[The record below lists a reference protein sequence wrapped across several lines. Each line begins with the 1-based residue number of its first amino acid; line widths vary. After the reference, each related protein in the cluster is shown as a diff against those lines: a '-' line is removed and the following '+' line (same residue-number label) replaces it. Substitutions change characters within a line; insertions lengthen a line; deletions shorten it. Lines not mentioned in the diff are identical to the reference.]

1 MFADIP
7 TAEHPLHWGSEWM
20 NTECVAAVKIKI
32 DEGGEKGVYTSHHAM
47 ILDELVLRVVLIGT
61 AVAFWKRIGF

>member
-1 MFADIP
+1 
-7 TAEHPLHWGSEWM
+7 M